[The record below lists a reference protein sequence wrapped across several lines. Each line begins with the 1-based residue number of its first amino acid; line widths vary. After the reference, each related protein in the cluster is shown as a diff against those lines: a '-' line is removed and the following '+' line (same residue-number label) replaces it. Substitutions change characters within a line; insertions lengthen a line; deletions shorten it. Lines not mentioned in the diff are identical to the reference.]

1 MKHLMLP
8 LAAAFLLLPII
19 GCGNSNRGP
28 RTVPAS
34 GILTLDGV
42 PVEGAAVAF
51 VQQDQGKHFA
61 QGYTDA
67 EGKFSLNAFEYK
79 TGAVPGEYMVSIQK
93 TVVEV
98 AKAQPGS
105 EESEHEGEGEGAG
118 ETVRNVLP
126 PRYTTPTKDFMF
138 TVPEDGTDSLKI
150 ELTTK

>member
-19 GCGNSNRGP
+19 GCGDSNKGP

-34 GILTLDGV
+34 GVLTLDGE
-42 PVEGAAVAF
+42 PVEGATVVF
-51 VQQDQGKHFA
+51 LQQDQGQHYA
-61 QGYTDA
+61 RGYTDA
-67 EGKFSLNAFEYK
+67 EGKFSLDAFEYK
-79 TGAVPGEYMVSIQK
+79 TGAVPGDYMVSIQK

-118 ETVRNVLP
+118 ETVRNALP